1 MSSGVEMC
9 AVKMVYMIRR
19 DHYIHKSIVL
29 IMKMVLVVSTRAL
42 FYMLFFCPT
51 RLRWFDCRL
60 PAVYLFL
67 ELNIIVLSGM
77 FTTVQ
82 YVSY

>member
-19 DHYIHKSIVL
+19 DHYIHKSTVL
-29 IMKMVLVVSTRAL
+29 IMKMVLVVSARAL
-42 FYMLFFCPT
+42 FNMLFFRPT
-51 RLRWFDCRL
+51 QLRWFDCHL
-60 PAVYLFL
+60 TAAYHFL
-67 ELNIIVLSGM
+67 ELNIIILNGM